1 MDNSS
6 RGPGEPVRR
15 TKPARP
21 GLLSTPVPL
30 WAAILAVL
38 IAMLASGL
46 FAFGVAFGL
55 FKAGV
60 IGL

>member
-1 MDNSS
+1 M
-6 RGPGEPVRR
+6 
-15 TKPARP
+15 
-21 GLLSTPVPL
+21 LSTPVPL